1 MIASVLSS
9 TAEDG
14 CGYLQPKP
22 AAKIS
27 VVVAAFNVAPFIAD
41 AIASTLSQSNVSEV
55 IVVDDASNDGT
66 PEIVANIA
74 AVESRVKL
82 IKQARNSGP
91 GAARNVALKH
101 ASGDWVAILDGD
113 DLMAPERL
121 TGLIQCAEA
130 TGADI
135 IGDNFERITV
145 DGKSTGDYLFPTAE
159 VPFLF
164 EVDSATFIDANQV
177 LGKKRFS
184 LGAIKVMVRTDFIAR
199 HEITHPED
207 LPVGEDFQFILSCL
221 FAGARFVV
229 VSTPSYKYR
238 LRPGS
243 QSWRLTD
250 EHMAKLHVAHAAL
263 LRDAEQAG
271 CARAYEAAVD
281 YGRTLDR
288 TTDFVRAVSLAK
300 EGKWGEGIA
309 WIAAHPRALPL
320 VIRYGSQAVLNRL
333 KAAMPLGRSSHP

>member
-145 DGKSTGDYLFPTAE
+145 DGKSTGDYLFPRSDVGGCIRSSTT
-159 VPFLF
+159 PTTQ
-164 EVDSATFIDANQV
+164 S
-177 LGKKRFS
+177 
-184 LGAIKVMVRTDFIAR
+184 TD
-199 HEITHPED
+199 T
-207 LPVGEDFQFILSCL
+207 
-221 FAGARFVV
+221 
-229 VSTPSYKYR
+229 
-238 LRPGS
+238 RPG
-243 QSWRLTD
+243 
-250 EHMAKLHVAHAAL
+250 
-263 LRDAEQAG
+263 
-271 CARAYEAAVD
+271 
-281 YGRTLDR
+281 
-288 TTDFVRAVSLAK
+288 
-300 EGKWGEGIA
+300 
-309 WIAAHPRALPL
+309 
-320 VIRYGSQAVLNRL
+320 
-333 KAAMPLGRSSHP
+333 